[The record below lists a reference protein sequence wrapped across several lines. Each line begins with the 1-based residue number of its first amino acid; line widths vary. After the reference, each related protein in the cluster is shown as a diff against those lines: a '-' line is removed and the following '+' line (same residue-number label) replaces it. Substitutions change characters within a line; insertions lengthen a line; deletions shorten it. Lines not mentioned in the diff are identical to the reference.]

1 MDCNKLEIRVFR
13 LFFYFLFPLQ
23 THNSN
28 IRYTI
33 CLLKHFCCSDL
44 TGKIFH
50 HGGDCYFKYWLLC
63 WLMSPLIIMF
73 IKCQK
78 IVKHSRYNFQESKV
92 TSSCIIFCLS
102 NNPKPKDHQFNI
114 IWQRKTLN
122 HHIWEAETDR
132 KLLKRL
138 ISYQNSWLK
147 IIIND

>member
-1 MDCNKLEIRVFR
+1 MNRRPSRCVCKFYLLNYKSYVF
-13 LFFYFLFPLQ
+13 LLVMLTTEMELQLIWFSLLINLSIIFLI
-23 THNSN
+23 N
-28 IRYTI
+28 
-33 CLLKHFCCSDL
+33 CLVV
-44 TGKIFH
+44 
-50 HGGDCYFKYWLLC
+50 W
-63 WLMSPLIIMF
+63 F

-78 IVKHSRYNFQESKV
+78 IVKNSRYNFQESKV

-114 IWQRKTLN
+114 IWQIKTLN